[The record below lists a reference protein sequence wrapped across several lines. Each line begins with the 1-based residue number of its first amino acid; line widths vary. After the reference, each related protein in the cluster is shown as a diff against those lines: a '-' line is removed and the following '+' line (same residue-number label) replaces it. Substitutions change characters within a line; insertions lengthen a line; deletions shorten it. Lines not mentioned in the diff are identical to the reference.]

1 MKKKISAI
9 MAIISVSTIGALAQG
24 TPGAVYTMDNS
35 SNANHVLVFDRH
47 ADGSLSFNSE
57 VPTGGFGT
65 GAGLGS
71 QGGVILSEGHR
82 WLFAV
87 NAGSHDISVFA
98 VSPNGLTLVDR
109 TDSGGLNPISLT
121 VSGNALYVLN
131 ADGAAG
137 GTDNITGFQVSPAGK
152 LRAITDSTRGLS
164 AASTAPAQVGFSPDG
179 NVLVVTE
186 KNTSLIDT
194 FAVDS
199 DQNVPGK
206 HQIFQSPGIEP
217 FGFAFNRKGQLFVT
231 EAPASTVSSYSVDED
246 GTLTLVNESVPTQ
259 QKAACW
265 MAVSKNG
272 RLCYTGNT
280 ASDSTTGF
288 HIAPDGGISLVTP
301 EGLTGA
307 TGAGTTDLTFNEDS
321 RYLYALNSKGGSI
334 SAFHVNLDGSLTS
347 LPAAPIPVG
356 SDGVAAY

>member
-1 MKKKISAI
+1 MKKKISAT
-9 MAIISVSTIGALAQG
+9 MAIVSVSTFCALAQG
-24 TPGAVYTMDNS
+24 TPGAVFTMDNS

-47 ADGSLSFNSE
+47 ADGSLSPNSQI
-57 VPTGGFGT
+57 PTGGIGT

-82 WLFAV
+82 WLFVV
-87 NAGSHDISVFA
+87 NAGSHDISVFG
-98 VSPNGLTLVDR
+98 VSTHGLQIVDR

-121 VSGNALYVLN
+121 VSGNVLYVLN

-152 LRAITDSTRGLS
+152 LQAIPDSTRGLS
-164 AASTAPAQVGFSPDG
+164 GVSTAPAQVGFSPDG
-179 NVLVVTE
+179 TVLIVTE
-186 KNTSLIDT
+186 KSTSLIDT
-194 FAVDS
+194 FAVDGE
-199 DQNVPGK
+199 QNVPGE
-206 HQIFQSPGIEP
+206 HQIFQSPGTEP
-217 FGFAFNRKGQLFVT
+217 FGFAFNRKNQLFVT
-231 EAPASTVSSYSVDED
+231 EAPASTVSSYSVDDD
-246 GTLTLVNESVPTQ
+246 GTLTLINESVPTQ

-280 ASDSTTGF
+280 ASNSTTGF
-288 HIAPDGGISLVTP
+288 HIAPDGSIGLVTP
-301 EGLTGA
+301 DGLTGA
-307 TGAGTTDLTFNEDS
+307 TGAGTTDLTFSEDS
-321 RYLYALNSKGGSI
+321 RNLYTLDSKGGSI

-347 LPAAPIPVG
+347 LPAAQIPVG